1 MSEVYNSRTSERT
14 DVALGGSLE
23 PCATAMTS
31 SLRIFLVDDEPP
43 ALNRLQDLLA
53 DCRSAV
59 PHDLVGTALTGTE
72 AIEKLVQHPADLVLT
87 DINMPGMTGLEL
99 ARHLG
104 RLHHRPAVVFCTAF
118 DEFAVQAF
126 EVHALDYLLKP
137 IRRERLEAA
146 LLRARDIAH
155 PSQEVLGDL
164 SPAPRRY
171 FSVAERGRV
180 RLVSVDAVIYLKA
193 ELKYV
198 TLRTREAEFLLEES
212 LTQLEVEFGNRF
224 LRIHR
229 NCLVAREKLLGF
241 ERGHDEGEGHWLALL
256 DGSDEKLPVSR
267 RQSHVVREFRRGEL
281 A

>member
-1 MSEVYNSRTSERT
+1 MSTH
-14 DVALGGSLE
+14 
-23 PCATAMTS
+23 
-31 SLRIFLVDDEPP
+31 LRLFLVDDEPP

-53 DCRSAV
+53 DCRATI
-59 PHDLVGTALTGTE
+59 PHELVGVAHTGPE
-72 AIEKLVQHPADLVLT
+72 AIEKLVQHPADVVLT

-146 LLRARDIAH
+146 LMRARELAH
-155 PSQEVLGDL
+155 PSQEVLGGL
-164 SPAPRRY
+164 SPQPRRY

-180 RLVSVDAVIYLKA
+180 RLVPVDAVVYLKA

-198 TLRTREAEFLLEES
+198 TLRTVEAEFLLEES
-212 LTQLEVEFGNRF
+212 LTQLEAEFGNRF

-229 NCLVAREKLLGF
+229 NCLIARERLTGF
-241 ERGHDEGEGHWLALL
+241 ERGHDEGEGHWLAIL
-256 DGSDEKLPVSR
+256 DGLAEKLPVSR
-267 RQSHVVREFRRGEL
+267 RQAHVVREFRKGQL
-281 A
+281 C

>member
-1 MSEVYNSRTSERT
+1 
-14 DVALGGSLE
+14 
-23 PCATAMTS
+23 
-31 SLRIFLVDDEPP
+31 
-43 ALNRLQDLLA
+43 
-53 DCRSAV
+53 
-59 PHDLVGTALTGTE
+59 
-72 AIEKLVQHPADLVLT
+72 
-87 DINMPGMTGLEL
+87 
-99 ARHLG
+99 
-104 RLHHRPAVVFCTAF
+104 
-118 DEFAVQAF
+118 VQAF

-155 PSQEVLGDL
+155 PTQEVLGDL
-164 SPAPRRY
+164 SPVPRRY

-180 RLVSVDAVIYLKA
+180 RLVSVDAVLYLKA

-212 LTQLEVEFGNRF
+212 LTQLETEFGNRF

-256 DGSDEKLPVSR
+256 DGSEEKLPVSR

-281 A
+281 S